1 MYDFTKYPIKKKTYS
16 GANGNKISILI
27 DDELYMLK
35 MPQHANKNENL
46 SYSNSA
52 ISEYI
57 GSHIFNMIGIKA
69 QETLL
74 GIYEFHGVKRISV
87 ACKDFEKDGYVLK
100 DFASVKNQVID
111 SNSNGYGTDI
121 KDVLEAIEKQML
133 VDPKTLSDY
142 FWEMFVVDAL
152 IGNWDRHNGNWGFL
166 YNQDKDDI
174 KLAPVYDC
182 GSCLFPQLDDE
193 EIKKILKEKQKFN
206 ARIYDFPTSALSINN
221 KRINY
226 YNFISSHEY
235 KECDEALK
243 RISKRIDIDIINSL
257 IDEIEL
263 ISDEHKVF
271 LKKIIKARKEIIID
285 KNLK

>member
-1 MYDFTKYPIKKKTYS
+1 
-16 GANGNKISILI
+16 
-27 DDELYMLK
+27 
-35 MPQHANKNENL
+35 
-46 SYSNSA
+46 
-52 ISEYI
+52 
-57 GSHIFNMIGIKA
+57 
-69 QETLL
+69 
-74 GIYEFHGVKRISV
+74 
-87 ACKDFEKDGYVLK
+87 
-100 DFASVKNQVID
+100 
-111 SNSNGYGTDI
+111 
-121 KDVLEAIEKQML
+121 ML
-133 VDPKTLSDY
+133 VDSKVLSDY

-182 GSCLFPQLDDE
+182 GSCLFPQLDDD

-206 ARIYDFPTSALSINN
+206 ARIYDFPTSALLINN

-235 KECDEALK
+235 NECDEALK

-285 KNLK
+285 NNLK